1 MIHTTVT
8 SLKRCSHCARHR
20 TTSYDVVRCRLTPT
34 RHDNLHVKV
43 VGRHQMISDD
53 TGQHRPLSLSRP
65 MSCAVWT
72 PLYGA
77 NVVDGKR
84 RVKRQAWVFLRCS
97 GLMNFVDHKN
107 SHTVSQVDLF
117 VCSKYR
123 PIQFMSSSSVTCWG
137 VWVLNGTRTLRTQNT
152 SDLQFGAEV
161 SRSSLSADLSCVTS
175 FSKLFWTE
183 MLSGTEISNHQY
195 LCSRLDTLYGR
206 TDVGLKCQVIT
217 VIIKV

>member
-1 MIHTTVT
+1 
-8 SLKRCSHCARHR
+8 
-20 TTSYDVVRCRLTPT
+20 
-34 RHDNLHVKV
+34 
-43 VGRHQMISDD
+43 
-53 TGQHRPLSLSRP
+53 

-84 RVKRQAWVFLRCS
+84 LVKRQAWVFLRCS
-97 GLMNFVDHKN
+97 GLMNFVDHIN
-107 SHTVSQVDLF
+107 SHIVTQSILYRWICFYVENIGLYSSCRRLLSHAEVYEYWTVHGHF
-117 VCSKYR
+117 GPK
-123 PIQFMSSSSVTCWG
+123 
-137 VWVLNGTRTLRTQNT
+137 TLRT
-152 SDLQFGAEV
+152 LQFGAEV
-161 SRSSLSADLSCVTS
+161 SLSSLSAELSCVTS